1 MLLLR
6 RKHEPQPTIDPPEPA
21 NSPENSTQIEASPQ
35 TDAPHA
41 ASDSPAEAL
50 PEKAPISEK
59 AAIEETAPT
68 EPASTQ
74 ERRLVIAAGISFRGE
89 IAGCDRLVIDGAVE
103 GEIKACRHIAV
114 SEGAAFKGIALA
126 DDADIAGSCAGSLM
140 VQEKL
145 FVARTARVFGSVR
158 YGRLAIEEGGE
169 LDGEVRRLKADG
181 HAELPLFVAMA
192 APVDAPVAER
202 VVPESKAVAKADV
215 PTVDVVVV
223 RDTGLAEIERMFAAA
238 LSARDLSRFAEAEA
252 LFKSVVAK
260 RPDHPASLANLGKLA
275 RQRGDRAEALT
286 YFEAAAKVDPQN
298 TWARC
303 DAAAM
308 LHELARASE
317 AEAIYKSVLEADAKH
332 VGALSG
338 LGQLAK
344 DRGDKEAALAHF
356 EAAVAADP
364 ANPWVRCDAANMLR
378 ELARY
383 DEAEMMFKTV
393 LGDHPEHGAALTG
406 LGHLA
411 RRRRD
416 RAGALNYFEAAAKA
430 DPRNPW
436 VRCDLANILR
446 ELSRFGEAE
455 TMLKSVIENDQQ
467 HVGALTGLGH
477 IARQRGELDAAR
489 GYFETALKVEP
500 QNPDLRC
507 ELAAVFREASRLDE
521 AENVLKAVIETHPQ
535 HAAALT
541 ALGQL
546 ARQREDRAATLRWFE
561 AAVAAEPDDVS
572 IRVEFARALRQQ
584 GEFARARQ
592 IIEKVLDD
600 EPSAASA

>member
-35 TDAPHA
+35 ADAPSD
-41 ASDSPAEAL
+41 ASDSSAEAS
-50 PEKAPISEK
+50 PEKAPVLEK
-59 AAIEETAPT
+59 ATIEETARP
-68 EPASTQ
+68 EPANQQ

-103 GEIKACRHIAV
+103 GEIKACRHIAI
-114 SEGAAFKGIALA
+114 SDGGAFKGIAAA

-145 FVARTARVFGSVR
+145 FIAHTARVFGSVR
-158 YGRLAIEEGGE
+158 YGRLVIEEGGE
-169 LDGEVRRLKADG
+169 LDGDVRRLKAEG
-181 HAELPLFVAMA
+181 NAELPLFVATA
-192 APVDAPVAER
+192 TLVEAPVAER
-202 VVPESKAVAKADV
+202 VVAENRQPAPIADAAVK
-215 PTVDVVVV
+215 
-223 RDTGLAEIERMFAAA
+223 RDTAELAEIERMFAAA
-238 LSARDLSRFAEAEA
+238 LSARDLSRFDEAEA

-260 RPDHPASLANLGKLA
+260 SPDHTASLANLGKLA
-275 RQRGDRAEALT
+275 RQRGDRAEALS
-286 YFEAAAKVDPQN
+286 YFEAAAKADPQN

-308 LHELARASE
+308 LYELARAPE
-317 AEAIYKSVLEADAKH
+317 AELIYKSVLEADAKH

-344 DRGDKEAALAHF
+344 ERGDKEAALAHF
-356 EAAVAADP
+356 DAAVAADP

-383 DEAEMMFKTV
+383 DEAEMIFKTV

-416 RAGALNYFEAAAKA
+416 RAGALNYFEGAAKA

-455 TMLKSVIENDQQ
+455 TMLKSVIENDKR

-477 IARQRGELDAAR
+477 IARQRGELDAAL

-507 ELAAVFREASRLDE
+507 ELAAVLREASRIDE
-521 AENVLKAVIETHPQ
+521 AERVFKEVIETHPQ
-535 HAAALT
+535 HATALT

-546 ARQREDRAATLRWFE
+546 ARQREDRGATLRWFE